1 MAARA
6 GRVITVAGWILAWFL
21 PLLAAVTAGVLI
33 VGVRLLPDRPPPAPQ
48 LFTSGVIRIGID
60 ASYPPFAVSEDGQLS
75 GLEIDLGL
83 ALGER
88 IGLPVSFTNMGYDGL
103 YDSLLADQVDIVI
116 SQLIVNPLRM
126 GDVKYTRAYYD
137 AGLVLISP
145 AEAPIL
151 TLEALPDRSLAYE
164 FGSLADHE
172 MRRWSRRI
180 AQFEAHPYELPSH
193 ALDAVR
199 LGLAAASL
207 VDSTSARLYLR
218 QRRDWEPMMT
228 FATHTPYAIAVRLDR
243 PDVWHVIDS
252 HLADMLAD
260 GTIAALIDH
269 WL

>member
-6 GRVITVAGWILAWFL
+6 GRVITAAGWILAWFL
-21 PLLAAVTAGVLI
+21 PLLAAAIAGVLI
-33 VGVRLLPDRPPPAPQ
+33 VGVRLLPDRAPPAPQ
-48 LFTSGVIRIGID
+48 LFSYGVIRVGID
-60 ASYPPFAVSEDGQLS
+60 ASYPPFAVSEEGQLS

-145 AEAPIL
+145 PDTPIQ
-151 TLEALPDRSLAYE
+151 TMEALPDRSLAYE
-164 FGSLADHE
+164 FGSLADQE

-180 AQFEAHPYELPSH
+180 ARFEAQPYELPGH

-199 LGLAAASL
+199 LGDAEAAL

-218 QRRDWEPMMT
+218 QRPEWEPTMS

-243 PDVWHVIDS
+243 PDIWRVIDS
-252 HLADMLAD
+252 HLANMLAD
-260 GTIAALIDH
+260 GTIAALIDR